1 MSVLSRRSGEPP
13 RRGAPADL
21 LVIGLG
27 NPGAEFDRTR
37 HNIGADAAAAL
48 ADRYG
53 EKLTKAKER
62 ALVAELR
69 IGDKRVAV
77 AFPQTFM
84 NNSGE
89 SVRLLARRFGIEDA
103 DHLVV
108 MHDELDL
115 DVGRLKLKAGGGLA
129 GHNGLRSITQH
140 VGTTDYLRLR
150 IGIGRPPS
158 SQLGRDFVL
167 RRPGKAEQADL
178 DDAVQRVCDAIEQLL
193 HEGLEATMNTVNRRS
208 NDD

>member
-13 RRGAPADL
+13 RRGTPADL

-27 NPGAEFDRTR
+27 NPGAEFDKTR
-37 HNIGADAAAAL
+37 HNIGADAVVAL
-48 ADRYG
+48 AARHG
-53 EKLTKAKER
+53 EKLAKAKER
-62 ALVAELR
+62 ALAAEFR
-69 IGDKRVAV
+69 IGEHRVAV

-103 DHLVV
+103 DKLLVI
-108 MHDELDL
+108 HDEIDL

-150 IGIGRPPS
+150 IGVGRPPA

-167 RRPGKAEQADL
+167 RRPGKAEQAEL
-178 DDAVQRVCDAIEQLL
+178 DDAIERVCDAVEQLL
-193 HEGLEATMNTVNRRS
+193 DEGLEAAMNTVNRRS
-208 NDD
+208 KPD